1 LPRFGL
7 KLLTYADAKGLGS
20 LPGLSMYAFFCEQT
34 QSLLIVSFC
43 SHIFFAKEKTQKNN
57 PNIKPMST

>member
-20 LPGLSMYAFFCEQT
+20 LPELSMYAVFFEQT
-34 QSLLIVSFC
+34 QCWLKVSFC
-43 SHIFFAKEKTQKNN
+43 SLIFFAKEMRQKNN